1 MEEKKHLAQQAQR
14 GMRSILNQAEAVADS
29 MGMSRGT
36 LLLMLAVG
44 ALTAEE
50 KDSKDIQA
58 AVDFVAAGLAAK
70 LGDLE
75 F

>member
-1 MEEKKHLAQQAQR
+1 MSRQLSAEAQR
-14 GMRSILNQAEAVADS
+14 AMRSILNQAEAAGES
-29 MGMSRGT
+29 MGMTRGT

-44 ALTAEE
+44 ALTSED
-50 KDSKDIQA
+50 KDSKDIQT